1 MADNEKAMDKYGHAW
16 RVGDMSLCLTA
27 LVSLMS
33 GMGGWDLGISVHKL
47 LGVKGCLQ
55 LIWCLE
61 QFVFGYFWGFHKK

>member
-33 GMGGWDLGISVHKL
+33 GMGGWDLGISVQ
-47 LGVKGCLQ
+47 LQ
-55 LIWCLE
+55 LILCLE
-61 QFVFGYFWGFHKK
+61 QFVFGNFWGFHKK

>member
-33 GMGGWDLGISVHKL
+33 GMGGWVGFGDIRSQTAGGQGLFAVDL
-47 LGVKGCLQ
+47 
-55 LIWCLE
+55 
-61 QFVFGYFWGFHKK
+61 VFGAVCVRIFLGLP

>member
-33 GMGGWDLGISVHKL
+33 GMGGWVGFGDIRSVA
-47 LGVKGCLQ
+47 VD
-55 LIWCLE
+55 
-61 QFVFGYFWGFHKK
+61 FVFGAVCVRKFLGLP

>member
-33 GMGGWDLGISVHKL
+33 GMGGWDLGISVTQTAGGEGL
-47 LGVKGCLQ
+47 FAVDL
-55 LIWCLE
+55 
-61 QFVFGYFWGFHKK
+61 VFGAVCVRIFLGLP

>member
-33 GMGGWDLGISVHKL
+33 GMGGWIW
-47 LGVKGCLQ
+47 GCPFTN
-55 LIWCLE
+55 C
-61 QFVFGYFWGFHKK
+61 WGSRAVSS